1 MTPEQRKQ
9 EFDRLFES
17 IPGKNIEK
25 IRKVC
30 SILHYKENTVRTARM
45 KNPPKIMPERML
57 TILRDA
63 LEKEAKELA
72 AKGKNSK

>member
-1 MTPEQRKQ
+1 
-9 EFDRLFES
+9 
-17 IPGKNIEK
+17 
-25 IRKVC
+25 
-30 SILHYKENTVRTARM
+30 M